1 MWVGIVDANQLDEDF
16 ELYTTDTVPT
26 FRTLGNHRL
35 TTKAVIKHKLHTDE
49 CSTRPSDDQP
59 E

>member
-1 MWVGIVDANQLDEDF
+1 MDANQLDEDF

-26 FRTLGNHRL
+26 FRTLGNHTL